1 VAYLRIFFT
10 TFILTYAGRVSQRK
24 NGGNDG
30 NGSEI
35 LVREMGVL
43 VLFVYTLPVFFLTGL
58 QAHCRLRGT
67 VIENRKNQ
75 RFELRLP
82 FEVIRSGHR
91 FSFVQGT
98 TLNMSS
104 SGVLFELSEPLPV
117 GEIIEYF
124 ITLPTGQNPDE
135 DVRLRC
141 MGKVIR
147 SHENFAAATMERYEF
162 VRTRPSNTEASVAS
176 AS

>member
-1 VAYLRIFFT
+1 MT
-10 TFILTYAGRVSQRK
+10 
-24 NGGNDG
+24 
-30 NGSEI
+30 
-35 LVREMGVL
+35 
-43 VLFVYTLPVFFLTGL
+43 
-58 QAHCRLRGT
+58 
-67 VIENRKNQ
+67 ENRKNQ

-82 FEVIRSGHR
+82 FEIIRSGHKNGL
-91 FSFVQGT
+91 VHGH

-104 SGVLFELSEPLPV
+104 SGVLFESAQNLSV

-147 SHENFAAATMERYEF
+147 SYDNFAAATMERYEF
-162 VRTRPSNTEASVAS
+162 VRSKPGLIEMPFAAGAS

>member
-1 VAYLRIFFT
+1 
-10 TFILTYAGRVSQRK
+10 
-24 NGGNDG
+24 
-30 NGSEI
+30 
-35 LVREMGVL
+35 
-43 VLFVYTLPVFFLTGL
+43 
-58 QAHCRLRGT
+58 

-91 FSFVQGT
+91 FSFVQGH

-104 SGVLFELSEPLPV
+104 SGVLFELNQPIPV
-117 GEIIEYF
+117 GEIIEYS
-124 ITLPTGQNPDE
+124 ITLPTGQDPDE

-162 VRTRPSNTEASVAS
+162 VRTKPTAGEAPLEAGAS

>member
-1 VAYLRIFFT
+1 
-10 TFILTYAGRVSQRK
+10 
-24 NGGNDG
+24 
-30 NGSEI
+30 
-35 LVREMGVL
+35 M
-43 VLFVYTLPVFFLTGL
+43 
-58 QAHCRLRGT
+58 
-67 VIENRKNQ
+67 IENRKNQ

-91 FSFVQGT
+91 FSFVQGH

-104 SGVLFELSEPLPV
+104 SGVLFELNQPLAV

-147 SHENFAAATMERYEF
+147 THENFSAATMERYEF
-162 VRTRPSNTEASVAS
+162 VRTKPSSGEVPFAAGAS

>member
-1 VAYLRIFFT
+1 
-10 TFILTYAGRVSQRK
+10 
-24 NGGNDG
+24 
-30 NGSEI
+30 
-35 LVREMGVL
+35 M
-43 VLFVYTLPVFFLTGL
+43 
-58 QAHCRLRGT
+58 
-67 VIENRKNQ
+67 ENRKNQ

-91 FSFVQGT
+91 SSSVFGH

-104 SGVLFELSEPLPV
+104 NGVLFEANQPIAA
-117 GEIIEYF
+117 GEIIEYM

-147 SHENFAAATMERYEF
+147 SQDNFAAATMERYEF
-162 VRTRPSNTEASVAS
+162 VRTRPSSGEMPFAAGAS

>member
-1 VAYLRIFFT
+1 
-10 TFILTYAGRVSQRK
+10 
-24 NGGNDG
+24 
-30 NGSEI
+30 
-35 LVREMGVL
+35 M
-43 VLFVYTLPVFFLTGL
+43 
-58 QAHCRLRGT
+58 
-67 VIENRKNQ
+67 IENRKNQ

-91 FSFVQGT
+91 FSFIQGH

-104 SGVLFELSEPLPV
+104 SGVLFEINQPLPV
-117 GEIIEYF
+117 GEIIEYL
-124 ITLPTGQNPDE
+124 ITLPTGQDPEE

-147 SHENFAAATMERYEF
+147 SYENFAAATMERYEF
-162 VRTRPSNTEASVAS
+162 VRTRPSSNEATASSGAS

>member
-1 VAYLRIFFT
+1 
-10 TFILTYAGRVSQRK
+10 
-24 NGGNDG
+24 
-30 NGSEI
+30 
-35 LVREMGVL
+35 M
-43 VLFVYTLPVFFLTGL
+43 
-58 QAHCRLRGT
+58 
-67 VIENRKNQ
+67 IENRKNQ

-82 FEVIRSGHR
+82 FELVRSGHR
-91 FSFVQGT
+91 SNRLQGQ
-98 TLNMSS
+98 TLNLSS
-104 SGVLFELSEPLPV
+104 NGVMFEVDQSLAV

-162 VRTRPSNTEASVAS
+162 VRTSPSSGEASSATGAS

>member
-1 VAYLRIFFT
+1 VT
-10 TFILTYAGRVSQRK
+10 
-24 NGGNDG
+24 
-30 NGSEI
+30 
-35 LVREMGVL
+35 
-43 VLFVYTLPVFFLTGL
+43 
-58 QAHCRLRGT
+58 
-67 VIENRKNQ
+67 ENRKNQ
-75 RFELRLP
+75 RFDLRLP

-91 FSFVQGT
+91 LNLVQGH

-104 SGVLFELSEPLPV
+104 SGVLFELNQPLAV
-117 GEIIEYF
+117 GEIIEYM

-162 VRTRPSNTEASVAS
+162 VRTRPSGGEASVTVTATAS
-176 AS
+176 